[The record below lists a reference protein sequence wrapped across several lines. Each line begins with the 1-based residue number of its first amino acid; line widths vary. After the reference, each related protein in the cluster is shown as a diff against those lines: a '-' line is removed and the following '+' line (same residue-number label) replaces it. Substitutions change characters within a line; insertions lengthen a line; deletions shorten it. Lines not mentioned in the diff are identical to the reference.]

1 MSLFLFSSSPLTL
14 ALCEGAFTTKQ
25 AASEPIEA
33 IKAMP
38 PLMDNKDTRLQAV
51 LDGTSKELA
60 MVRKELAAAKKEV
73 GAARR
78 APSLNSTQEADI
90 ERLRHDLAAKQQA
103 FSEYASIVQSS
114 VIKIVDRVATYSF
127 QGVKDRIGALEIK
140 ATSGSNGAPTTFHLL
155 QSSFIKLEEFIAA
168 EMAVSRKKEIVWSK
182 ETTEIEAN
190 NVALQARAKELDD
203 QLAVIKSE
211 HEAMKRMRTAEL
223 EEIKITSL
231 IPPSDADAV
240 ASIDSSGSGSRAAA
254 ETLAKEMLKLS
265 QTIKDLRNE
274 NATPT
279 TSSIMEQAQA
289 QTILTQFQDHPDSW
303 QKVPEILEQSTNSQT
318 KYIALQIMDKLIK
331 SKWKILPEAQRSG
344 IRNFIVGVIVKTSAD
359 ETTLRKEKSYVN
371 KLNLI
376 LVQILKQEWPHNWPT
391 FIPEIVS
398 SSQANVSIC
407 ENNMIILKL
416 LSEEIFEFSAEQMTT
431 AKTKAMKAQICEE
444 FAEVFTLC
452 VEVLERADK
461 PSLIKATLEAM
472 LKFLNW
478 IPLGYIFE
486 TPVIDHLVTRFL
498 EVPEFR
504 NVTLKCLSEI
514 GGLQIGPEYNPKF
527 IILFN
532 LVMTSI
538 NKMIP
543 PSTDIAGAY
552 EASSDSDQEL
562 VLNLALF
569 LTNYLSSHVQILET
583 PQHRDVLLNAHLYL
597 IKISQVDEREI
608 FKICLEYWAKLVA
621 DLYDEMQKFPMS
633 EMNNPLL
640 NLSLGGS
647 GVFGGS
653 GPASSGRRAIY
664 TEVLSNLRLVM
675 VERMAK
681 PEEVL
686 IVENDEG
693 EIVREFLKEIDT
705 IVLYKSMRE
714 VLVYLTHLDVVDTE
728 MIMTEKLSK
737 QVDGSEWSW
746 TNLNTLCWA
755 IGSISGAMT
764 EETEKRFLVTVIKD
778 LLGLTEM
785 KRGKDNKAVVASN
798 IMYIVGQYP
807 RFLKAHWKFL
817 KTVVNKLFEFAHE
830 THEGVQ
836 DMACDTFIKIAQK
849 CRRHFVMQQSGEQE
863 PFIDEIL
870 RNLQRITAD
879 LSSLQVHTFYEAVG
893 YMISAQPNKPQQ
905 EVLIANLMQ
914 APNAAWDDIMGQ
926 ARVSGTEVLANP
938 ENLKILSNV
947 LKTNVSACS
956 SIGTF
961 FLPQLNRIYLDL
973 LSLYT
978 AVSGIIN
985 ATTAEQGLIA
995 TKTPKVRG
1003 LRTIKK
1009 EILKLVGETYIKK
1022 AEDLEGVNASLIPP
1036 LLEAI
1041 LGDYKQN
1048 IPAARDAEVLS
1059 VMVTIVTRLG
1069 PLISDKIHPILDAVF
1084 ECTLNMINQDMSEW
1098 PEHRLAFFR
1107 LLRAVNLQCF
1117 EALLALPAPMF
1128 KLIMD
1133 STVWGIKH
1141 TMRDIADIGLNI
1153 CLELIDNVVNAGPD
1167 VSNPFFEAYYL
1178 SILQDMFFVLT
1189 DPDHKSGF
1197 KMVSTV
1203 LAKLFNLVGTGQMAS
1218 IDPNAVNAYSVNLLT
1233 SAFPHMQSSQITTL
1247 VSNLREHS
1255 GDSVRFKIILRDFVV
1270 LLREHQGGDSAA
1282 LFADEKEAA
1291 HEEQMAADRERAVAI
1306 PGLLKPSEIEDEEL

>member
-1 MSLFLFSSSPLTL
+1 M
-14 ALCEGAFTTKQ
+14 
-25 AASEPIEA
+25 EA
-33 IKAMP
+33 ILNFAA
-38 PLMDNKDTRLQAV
+38 PLDVGL
-51 LDGTSKELA
+51 LD
-60 MVRKELAAAKKEV
+60 
-73 GAARR
+73 
-78 APSLNSTQEADI
+78 Q
-90 ERLRHDLAAKQQA
+90 
-103 FSEYASIVQSS
+103 
-114 VIKIVDRVATYSF
+114 VAQVF
-127 QGVKDRIGALEIK
+127 LG
-140 ATSGSNGAPTTFHLL
+140 
-155 QSSFIKLEEFIAA
+155 
-168 EMAVSRKKEIVWSK
+168 
-182 ETTEIEAN
+182 
-190 NVALQARAKELDD
+190 
-203 QLAVIKSE
+203 
-211 HEAMKRMRTAEL
+211 
-223 EEIKITSL
+223 
-231 IPPSDADAV
+231 
-240 ASIDSSGSGSRAAA
+240 GSGA
-254 ETLAKEMLKLS
+254 
-265 QTIKDLRNE
+265 
-274 NATPT
+274 
-279 TSSIMEQAQA
+279 EQAQA
-289 QTILTQFQDHPDSW
+289 QTVLTQFQEHPDAW
-303 QKVPEILEQSTNSQT
+303 QKVPEILERSGNPQT

-331 SKWKILPEAQRSG
+331 SRWKVLPEDQRSG
-344 IRNFIVGVIVKTSAD
+344 IRNFIVGVIVKSSGD
-359 ETTLRKEKSYVN
+359 ETTLRKEKAYVK

-376 LVQILKQEWPHNWPT
+376 LVQILKQEWPHAWPT
-391 FIPEIVS
+391 FIPEIVT
-398 SSQANVSIC
+398 SSQANLSIC
-407 ENNMIILKL
+407 ENNMVILKL

-431 AKTKAMKAQICEE
+431 AKTKALKAQICQE
-444 FAEVFTLC
+444 FSEVFSLC
-452 VEVLERADK
+452 VEVLEKADK
-461 PSLIKATLEAM
+461 ASLIKATLEAM
-472 LKFLNW
+472 LRFLNW

-486 TPVIDHLVTRFL
+486 TPVIDHLITRFL

-514 GGLQIGPEYNPKF
+514 GGLQIGPEYNSKF

-532 LVMTSI
+532 MVMTSV
-538 NKMIP
+538 NKMVP

-552 EASSDSDQEL
+552 EASTDADQEL

-569 LTNYLSSHVQILET
+569 LTNFLSSHVQILET
-583 PQHRDVLLNAHLYL
+583 PAHRDVLLNAHLYL
-597 IKISQVDEREI
+597 IKISQVEEREI

-621 DLYDEMQKFPMS
+621 DLYDEMQKFPLN

-647 GVFGGS
+647 GVFGGAGGS
-653 GPASSGRRAIY
+653 GSSGRRGIY

-746 TNLNTLCWA
+746 ANLNTLCWA
-755 IGSISGAMT
+755 IGSISGAMN

-879 LSSLQVHTFYEAVG
+879 LSPLQIHTFYEAVG

-905 EVLIANLMQ
+905 EQLIANLMA
-914 APNAAWDDIMGQ
+914 APNAAWDALMAQ
-926 ARVSGTEVLANP
+926 AATSGTDVLADP
-938 ENLKILSNV
+938 ENVKILSNV

-961 FLPQLNRIYLDL
+961 FLPQIARIYMDL
-973 LSLYT
+973 LGLYT
-978 AVSGIIN
+978 AVSGIIS

-1022 AEDLEGVNASLIPP
+1022 AEDLEQVNSNLIPP

-1041 LGDYKQN
+1041 LGDYQQN

-1059 VMVTIVTRLG
+1059 VMVTIVARLG
-1069 PLISDKIHPILDAVF
+1069 GLMTDKIPAVLDAIF
-1084 ECTLNMINQDMSEW
+1084 ECTLQMIQEDFTSY
-1098 PEHRLAFFR
+1098 PEHRVAFYR
-1107 LLRAVNLQCF
+1107 LIRAINVQCF
-1117 EALLALPAPMF
+1117 EALLAIPPQQF
-1128 KLIMD
+1128 KLVMD
-1133 STVWGIKH
+1133 SVVWATKH
-1141 TMRDIADIGLNI
+1141 HLRDIADLGLHI
-1153 CLELIDNVVNAGPD
+1153 TVELIDNIVMAGPTT
-1167 VSNPFFEAYYL
+1167 SNGFFQAYFL
-1178 SILQDMFFVLT
+1178 SILENCFFILT
-1189 DPDHKSGF
+1189 DADHKSGF
-1197 KMVSTV
+1197 KSTSIV
-1203 LAKLFNLVGTGQMAS
+1203 LARLFRLVESGDIQAPLYDPSTTAAS
-1218 IDPNAVNAYSVNLLT
+1218 GNPQYVADYCADLLKR
-1233 SAFPHMQSSQITTL
+1233 AFPHLQAAQVNAFVTA
-1247 VSNLREHS
+1247 LREQNN
-1255 GDSVRFKIILRDFVV
+1255 DPVKFKVTLRDF
-1270 LLREHQGGDSAA
+1270 LISLREFQGEDGADAE

-1291 HEEQMAADRERAVAI
+1291 AAAKAQEQRERAVAV
-1306 PGLLKPSEIEDEEL
+1306 PGLLKPSETMADDEEL